1 MSPGASGQKRTPYA
15 SSCACVLGKKSA
27 RHKDPLGDPRTPPL
41 TGSRWPAPVVWRALA
56 EYGWPMVMRALLA
69 GVGVVALS
77 GSAQAALKPPVF
89 AAAVSVAPVSGAD
102 IGGASEIA
110 SGDLDGDGLPDVVL
124 TRITFPTAHVT
135 HPVGIFLADG
145 HRGFKDG
152 SSMWSGPPARTEFGR
167 QIIIADFNG
176 DHRNDIFVADHGYD
190 APPFPGHPNTL
201 VLSTPDGKL
210 VDDSAN
216 LPPESGFSH
225 SAAAADVN
233 GDGSVDLYVGNLC
246 TACTD
251 APPEILLNDGTGHF
265 TRRTDLL
272 PEDLADL
279 DDHHR
284 YTRSL
289 FVDVNSDGAPDLV
302 LGADDHTLDS
312 RVLLN
317 HGTDHF
323 HDAPA
328 PLPPKPLGSGSILI
342 SLATL
347 DVNRDG
353 KPDLIAGFQNG
364 DFTGRRLQILIGN
377 GDGTFRDET
386 AQRLPSQDSGQGWPY
401 AIRIADF
408 NGDGLPDFTVDVNA
422 YPVEDAPLYLDDG
435 TGVYHPVPF
444 GGNPGQ
450 FWTIVDANNDGHP
463 DIFSVLSGNPEQHF
477 VQLEVIP
484 PGAPHG
490 FHAASR
496 RNKIHLSWTP
506 EFGLI
511 YEIWRAVGASG
522 TRKLIGKTTG
532 GSFDDTRARRAVT
545 YSYVLRARNAA
556 GAGPFTAPVR
566 ARRS

>member
-1 MSPGASGQKRTPYA
+1 
-15 SSCACVLGKKSA
+15 
-27 RHKDPLGDPRTPPL
+27 
-41 TGSRWPAPVVWRALA
+41 
-56 EYGWPMVMRALLA
+56 
-69 GVGVVALS
+69 
-77 GSAQAALKPPVF
+77 
-89 AAAVSVAPVSGAD
+89 
-102 IGGASEIA
+102 
-110 SGDLDGDGLPDVVL
+110 
-124 TRITFPTAHVT
+124 
-135 HPVGIFLADG
+135 
-145 HRGFKDG
+145 
-152 SSMWSGPPARTEFGR
+152 MWSGPPARTEFGR

-201 VLSTPDGKL
+201 VLSTADGKL
-210 VDDSAN
+210 VDASGS

-233 GDGSVDLYVGNLC
+233 GDGSIDLYVGNLC

-272 PEDLADL
+272 PADLADV

-289 FVDVNSDGAPDLV
+289 FVDVNGDGAPDLV

-317 HGTDHF
+317 DGSGHF
-323 HDAPA
+323 YDAPA
-328 PLPPKPLGSGSILI
+328 PLPPKALGPGSILI

-386 AQRLPSQDSGQGWPY
+386 TQRLPRQDSGQGWPY
-401 AIRIADF
+401 AIRTADF

-422 YPVEDAPLYLDDG
+422 YPIEDAPIYLDDG
-435 TGVYHPVPF
+435 TGVYVPVPF

-450 FWTIVDANNDGHP
+450 FWAIVDANGDGHP

-477 VQLEVIP
+477 VQLELVP
-484 PGAPHG
+484 PAAPHG
-490 FHAASR
+490 LRAAGR
-496 RNKIHLSWTP
+496 RDGIHLSWSP
-506 EFGLI
+506 DAGLR

-522 TRKLIGKTTG
+522 TRKLVGKVTG
-532 GSFDDTRARRAVT
+532 GRFDDTRAGRGVT
-545 YSYVLRARNAA
+545 YTYVLRARNAA
-556 GAGPFTAPVR
+556 GAGPFTDPVR
-566 ARRS
+566 ARRR